1 MNQLPLPR
9 QVEIVSLLTEGNS
22 IRATERLT
30 GVHRDTIMRLSK
42 RVGEHCRRLHNV
54 TMRHLQVDFLE
65 LDETWSFIRKKQQ
78 HLQDS
83 DPAEFGDAY
92 LWLALDAQTKLI
104 VSYLVGKRTGENA
117 RALLAD
123 LRARVINRPQI
134 TTDAF
139 YVYEEAVAATFGRD
153 VDYVMMN
160 KKAGTYPIQRG
171 QPDLSQVTTNHIE
184 RCNLNVRTRLRRHT
198 RRTSGHSKKLEHH
211 QAAVALTIAHY
222 NWCRVH
228 EALCVTPAMEYGL
241 ADHVWSIAELIRE
254 AEATPPDLEP
264 LPSPPPF
271 PRPGR
276 WPFQLR
282 VIRGGRVGS
291 SS

>member
-1 MNQLPLPR
+1 MNRLPFPR
-9 QVEIVSLLTEGNS
+9 QVQAISLLTEGNS

-30 GVHRDTIMRLSK
+30 GVHRDSIMRLSK
-42 RVGEHCRRLHNV
+42 RVGDACHRLHHAA
-54 TMRHLQVDFLE
+54 MRNLHVRFLE
-65 LDETWSFIRKKQQ
+65 LDETWGFIRKKQ
-78 HLQDS
+78 HNLQDH

-92 LWLALDAQTKLI
+92 LWMGLDAQTKLI

-123 LRARVINRPQI
+123 LRGRVINRPQI

-139 YVYEEAVAATFGRD
+139 HVYEEAVAATFGGD

-160 KKAGTYPIQRG
+160 KKAGTYPIRRG
-171 QPDLSQVTTNHIE
+171 QPDLTQVTTNHIE
-184 RCNLNVRTRLRRHT
+184 RCNLNVRTGLRRHT

-211 QAAVALTIAHY
+211 RAAVSLTIAHY
-222 NWCRVH
+222 NWVRIH

-241 ADHVWSIAELIRE
+241 TDHVWSIAELIRE
-254 AEATPPDLEP
+254 AEATPTDLEP

-271 PRPGR
+271 PRPAR
-276 WPFQLR
+276 KPFQLR
-282 VIRGGRVGS
+282 VIRGGRIG
-291 SS
+291 

>member
-1 MNQLPLPR
+1 MNRLAFPH
-9 QVEIVSLLTEGNS
+9 QVRVLSLLTEGNS

-42 RVGEHCRRLHNV
+42 RVGEACHRLHHAA
-54 TMRHLQVDFLE
+54 MRQLHVGFLE
-65 LDETWSFIRKKQQ
+65 LDETWGFVRKKQQ

-92 LWLALDAQTKLI
+92 LWMGLDAQTKLV

-123 LRARVINRPQI
+123 LRGRVINRPQI

-139 YVYEEAVAATFGRD
+139 HVYEEAVAATFGGD

-171 QPDLSQVTTNHIE
+171 QPDLTQVTTNHIE
-184 RCNLNVRTRLRRHT
+184 RCNLNVRTGLRRHT
-198 RRTSGHSKKLEHH
+198 RRTSGHSKKLEYHR
-211 QAAVALTIAHY
+211 AAIALTIAHY
-222 NWCRVH
+222 NWVRVH

-241 ADHVWSIAELIRE
+241 TDHVWSVAELIRE
-254 AEATPPDLEP
+254 AEATPPELEP

-276 WPFQLR
+276 RPFQLR
-282 VIRGGRVGS
+282 VIRGGRVG
-291 SS
+291 

>member
-1 MNQLPLPR
+1 MNRLPFPQ
-9 QVEIVSLLTEGNS
+9 QVRVISLLTEGNS

-30 GVHRDTIMRLSK
+30 GVHRDTIMRLSQ
-42 RVGEHCRRLHNV
+42 RVGEACHRLHHAA
-54 TMRHLQVDFLE
+54 MRNLHVRFLE
-65 LDETWSFIRKKQQ
+65 LDETWGFIRKKQ
-78 HLQDS
+78 HNLQDH

-92 LWLALDAQTKLI
+92 LWMGLDAQTKLI

-123 LRARVINRPQI
+123 LRGRVINRPQI

-139 YVYEEAVAATFGRD
+139 HVYEEAVAVTFGSD

-160 KKAGTYPIQRG
+160 KKAGTYPIRRG
-171 QPDLSQVTTNHIE
+171 QPDLTQVTTNHIE
-184 RCNLNVRTRLRRHT
+184 RCNLNVRTGLRRHT

-211 QAAVALTIAHY
+211 RAAVALTIAHY
-222 NWCRVH
+222 NWVRIH
-228 EALCVTPAMEYGL
+228 EALCVTPAMELGL
-241 ADHVWSIAELIRE
+241 TDHVWSVAELIRE

-276 WPFQLR
+276 RPFQLR
-282 VIRGGRVGS
+282 VIHGGRVS
-291 SS
+291 

>member
-1 MNQLPLPR
+1 MNRLPFPQ
-9 QVEIVSLLTEGNS
+9 QVQVISLLTEGNS

-42 RVGEHCRRLHNV
+42 RVGEACHRLHHAA
-54 TMRHLQVDFLE
+54 MRQLHVGFLE
-65 LDETWSFIRKKQQ
+65 LDETWGFIRKKQQ
-78 HLQDS
+78 HLQDH

-92 LWLALDAQTKLI
+92 LWMGLDAQTKLI

-123 LRARVINRPQI
+123 LRGRVINRPQI

-139 YVYEEAVAATFGRD
+139 HVYEEAVAATFGGD

-160 KKAGTYPIQRG
+160 KKAGTYPIRRG
-171 QPDLSQVTTNHIE
+171 QPDLTQVTTNHIE
-184 RCNLNVRTRLRRHT
+184 RCNLNVRTGLRRHT
-198 RRTSGHSKKLEHH
+198 RRTSGHSKKLEYHR
-211 QAAVALTIAHY
+211 AAVALTIAHY
-222 NWCRVH
+222 NWCRIH

-241 ADHVWSIAELIRE
+241 TDHVWGIPELIRE
-254 AEATPPDLEP
+254 AEATPPELEP

-271 PRPGR
+271 PRPDR
-276 WPFQLR
+276 KPFQLR
-282 VIRGGRVGS
+282 VIRGGKIG
-291 SS
+291 

>member
-1 MNQLPLPR
+1 MNHLPFPR
-9 QVEIVSLLTEGNS
+9 QVEVVSLLTEGNS

-30 GVHRDTIMRLSK
+30 GVHRDTVMRLS
-42 RVGEHCRRLHNV
+42 RRIGNACHRLHHAA
-54 TMRHLQVDFLE
+54 MRQLHVGFLE
-65 LDETWSFIRKKQQ
+65 LDETWGFIRKKQQ

-92 LWLALDAQTKLI
+92 LWMGLDAQTKLI

-139 YVYEEAVAATFGRD
+139 HVYEEAVEATFGGD

-160 KKAGTYPIQRG
+160 KKAGTYPIQHG

-184 RCNLNVRTRLRRHT
+184 RCNLNVRTGLRRHT
-198 RRTSGHSKKLEHH
+198 RRTSGHSKKLEYHR
-211 QAAVALTIAHY
+211 AAVALTIAHY
-222 NWCRVH
+222 NWVRIH

-241 ADHVWSIAELIRE
+241 TDHVWGIPELLRE
-254 AEATPPDLEP
+254 AEATPPELEP
-264 LPSPPPF
+264 LPSP
-271 PRPGR
+271 RPGR
-276 WPFQLR
+276 RPFQLR
-282 VIRGGRVGS
+282 VIRGGKRI
-291 SS
+291 

>member
-1 MNQLPLPR
+1 MNRLAFSQ
-9 QVEIVSLLTEGNS
+9 QVRVISLLTEGNS

-30 GVHRDTIMRLSK
+30 ACHRDTIMRLSK
-42 RVGEHCRRLHNV
+42 RVGDACHRLHHAA
-54 TMRHLQVDFLE
+54 MRNLHVGFLE

-78 HLQDS
+78 HLQAD

-117 RALLAD
+117 RALLTD
-123 LRARVINRPQI
+123 LRGRVINRPQI

-139 YVYEEAVAATFGRD
+139 HVYEEAVAATFGSD

-160 KKAGTYPIQRG
+160 KRAGTYPIRRG
-171 QPDLSQVTTNHIE
+171 QPDLTQVTTNHIE
-184 RCNLNVRTRLRRHT
+184 RCNLNVRTQLRRHT

-211 QAAVALTIAHY
+211 RAAVALTIAHY
-222 NWCRVH
+222 NWVRIH
-228 EALCVTPAMEYGL
+228 EALCVTPAMELGL
-241 ADHVWSIAELIRE
+241 TDHVWSVAELIRE

-276 WPFQLR
+276 RPFQLR
-282 VIRGGRVGS
+282 VIRGGRVS
-291 SS
+291 

>member
-1 MNQLPLPR
+1 MNRLSFPS
-9 QVEIVSLLTEGNS
+9 QVRVISLLTEGNS

-30 GVHRDTIMRLSK
+30 GVHRDTIMRLSN
-42 RVGEHCRRLHNV
+42 RVGAACHRLHHAA
-54 TMRHLQVDFLE
+54 MRNLHVRFLE
-65 LDETWSFIRKKQQ
+65 LDETWGFIRKKQ
-78 HLQDS
+78 HNLQAD

-92 LWLALDAQTKLI
+92 LWMGLDAQTKLI

-123 LRARVINRPQI
+123 LRGRVINRPQI

-139 YVYEEAVAATFGRD
+139 HVYEEAVAVTFGGD

-160 KKAGTYPIQRG
+160 KKAGTYPIRRG
-171 QPDLSQVTTNHIE
+171 QPDLTQVTTNHIE
-184 RCNLNVRTRLRRHT
+184 RCNLNVRTGLRRHT

-211 QAAVALTIAHY
+211 RAAVALTIAHY
-222 NWCRVH
+222 NWVRIH
-228 EALCVTPAMEYGL
+228 EALFVTPAMEYGL
-241 ADHVWSIAELIRE
+241 TDHVWSIAELIRE
-254 AEATPPDLEP
+254 AEATPPELEP

-276 WPFQLR
+276 RPFQLR
-282 VIRGGRVGS
+282 VIRGGKS
-291 SS
+291 A

>member
-1 MNQLPLPR
+1 MNRLSFPS
-9 QVEIVSLLTEGNS
+9 QVRVISLLTEGNS

-42 RVGEHCRRLHNV
+42 RVGEACHRLHHAA
-54 TMRHLQVDFLE
+54 MRQLHVGFLE
-65 LDETWSFIRKKQQ
+65 LDETWGFIRKKQQ
-78 HLQDS
+78 NLQDH

-92 LWLALDAQTKLI
+92 LWMGLDAQTKLI

-123 LRARVINRPQI
+123 LRGRVINRPQI

-139 YVYEEAVAATFGRD
+139 HVYEEAVDATFGGD

-160 KKAGTYPIQRG
+160 KKAGTYPIRRG
-171 QPDLSQVTTNHIE
+171 QPDLTQVTTNHIE
-184 RCNLNVRTRLRRHT
+184 RCNLNVRTGLRRHT

-211 QAAVALTIAHY
+211 RAAVALTIAHY
-222 NWCRVH
+222 NWVRIH
-228 EALCVTPAMEYGL
+228 EALCVTPAMELGL
-241 ADHVWSIAELIRE
+241 TDHVWSVAELIRE

-276 WPFQLR
+276 RPFQLR
-282 VIRGGRVGS
+282 VIRGGRVS
-291 SS
+291 

>member
-1 MNQLPLPR
+1 MNRLAFPS
-9 QVEIVSLLTEGNS
+9 QVRVISLLTEGNS

-30 GVHRDTIMRLSK
+30 GVHRDTIIRLSK
-42 RVGEHCRRLHNV
+42 RVGEACHRLHHAA
-54 TMRHLQVDFLE
+54 MRNLHVGFLE
-65 LDETWSFIRKKQQ
+65 LDETWGFIRKKQQ
-78 HLQDS
+78 HLQDG

-92 LWLALDAQTKLI
+92 LWMGLDAQTKLI

-123 LRARVINRPQI
+123 LRGRVINRPQI

-139 YVYEEAVAATFGRD
+139 HVYEEAVVATFGGD

-160 KKAGTYPIQRG
+160 KKAGTYPIRRG
-171 QPDLSQVTTNHIE
+171 QPDMDQVTTNHVE
-184 RCNLNVRTRLRRHT
+184 RCNLNVRTGMRRHT
-198 RRTSGHSKKLEHH
+198 RRTSGHSKKLDYHR
-211 QAAVALTIAHY
+211 AAVSLTIAHY
-222 NWCRVH
+222 NWVRIH

-241 ADHVWSIAELIRE
+241 TDHVWGIPELIRE
-254 AEATPPDLEP
+254 AEATPPELEP

-276 WPFQLR
+276 RPFQLR
-282 VIRGGRVGS
+282 VIRGGKVG
-291 SS
+291 